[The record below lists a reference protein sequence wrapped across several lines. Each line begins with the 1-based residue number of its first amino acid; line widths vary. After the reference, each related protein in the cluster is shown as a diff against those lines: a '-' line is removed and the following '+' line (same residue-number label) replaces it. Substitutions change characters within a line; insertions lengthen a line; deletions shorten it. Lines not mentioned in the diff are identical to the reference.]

1 MSEYIQ
7 KIGIIDECRPDENR
21 TPLTPSHVKKLLEEY
36 PSMKIIVQPSLKR
49 CYSDQEYMESGAIIK
64 DNLGECDLIMG
75 VKEILPELLIDSKI
89 YMFFSHTSKIQSDNS
104 AAAQGTPGMDKKE
117 LLFEILK
124 KKITLIDY
132 ENLRDKTSRRY
143 LGFGRFAGIVGCY
156 NSLNLY
162 LESINEKIMERAC
175 SLNSYEKLQST
186 IRSKDFKDAKI
197 ILTGDG
203 RVTKGAIEFLE
214 YTNIKKITEKEFI
227 NYNGSEPVYCNLPTS
242 SYVKN
247 LNESSFDLQDF
258 ITNPK
263 NYVSQL
269 ENYLPYTNLLIS
281 AHYWDPKSPK
291 LFSVKNLSKFKLLR
305 AIGDITCDINGS
317 IPTTIRAST
326 IKKPNYY
333 IDKKQLK
340 EIEKSQNSLAI
351 MAVDNLPSELPKE
364 SSTEF
369 GDGIV
374 KEIIPFL
381 VNDDGRIKRATITSN
396 GKFCSSYKY
405 LYDYINS

>member
-7 KIGIIDECRPDENR
+7 KIGIIDESRPDENR
-21 TPLTPSHVKKLLEEY
+21 TPLVPVHIKKLLKKY
-36 PSMKIIVQPSLKR
+36 SSMKIIVQPSSKR
-49 CYSDQEYMESGAIIK
+49 CFPDQEYADSGAVIK
-64 DNLGECDLIMG
+64 DDLSECDIIMG

-132 ENLRDKTSRRY
+132 ENLRDKTSKRY

-162 LESINEKIMERAC
+162 LESINEKVMERAYI
-175 SLNSYEKLQST
+175 LNSYEKLKSS

-203 RVTKGAIEFLE
+203 RVTKGAIEYLE
-214 YTNIKKITEKEFI
+214 YTNIKKISEKDFI
-227 NYNGSEPVYCNLPTS
+227 NYNESDPVYCNLPTS

-247 LNESSFDLQDF
+247 LNGNSFDLQDF
-258 ITNPK
+258 IKNPK

-269 ENYLPYTNLLIS
+269 ENYLPFANLLIS

-291 LFSVKNLSKFKLLR
+291 LFDINNLSKFKQLMV
-305 AIGDITCDINGS
+305 IGDITCDINGS

-326 IKKPNYY
+326 IKEPNYY
-333 IDKKQLK
+333 IDKKKFK
-340 EIEKSQNSLAI
+340 EINKLQNGLAI

-374 KEIIPFL
+374 EEIIPFL
-381 VNDDGRIKRATITSN
+381 INDDGRIKKATITSN
-396 GKFCSSYKY
+396 GKFCSSYEY
-405 LYDYINS
+405 LYNYINS